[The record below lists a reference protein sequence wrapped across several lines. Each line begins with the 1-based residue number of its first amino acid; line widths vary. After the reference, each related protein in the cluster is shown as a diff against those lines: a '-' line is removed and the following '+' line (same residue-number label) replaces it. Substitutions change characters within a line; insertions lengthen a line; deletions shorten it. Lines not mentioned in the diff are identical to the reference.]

1 MSDLIA
7 EILADPA
14 VTAFATALGAA
25 GIALWIAAAWWA
37 YADATRRT
45 ESTLAGYIAAGWVIL
60 STPLMLPLS
69 LAVYVFARPQIAA
82 GDRRVRT
89 LIAELGMTA
98 DDQRCPTCGS
108 DVEVAWLRCPSCAN
122 WLASPCAACSRWSD
136 VSLELCPW
144 CGDEEREQPAVPQ
157 LAPSL
162 VPAAMVPAGMA
173 HPATSATAMA
183 DDETAPG
190 DLPQHRR
197 SRPAWRAAAPAVPR
211 SQRAD
216 NRRLQQAPDGRR
228 LARAR
233 LRA

>member
-1 MSDLIA
+1 MSDFIA
-7 EILADPA
+7 QVLADPA
-14 VTAFATALGAA
+14 VTAFATAVGAA
-25 GIALWIAAAWWA
+25 AIALWMAAAWWA

-69 LAVYVFARPQIAA
+69 LAVYVFTRPQVAV
-82 GDRRVRT
+82 GDRRVRS
-89 LIAELGMTA
+89 LIAELGATA

-108 DVEVAWLRCPSCAN
+108 DIEVAWLRCPTCAT

-144 CGDEEREQPAVPQ
+144 CGDEGREQPLVPQ
-157 LAPSL
+157 LNPGL
-162 VPAAMVPAGMA
+162 VPTNLVPVGVVAAAGPDGDPAG
-173 HPATSATAMA
+173 
-183 DDETAPG
+183 ET
-190 DLPQHRR
+190 LQHRR
-197 SRPAWRAAAPAVPR
+197 ARLAWRASAPALPR

-216 NRRLQQAPDGRR
+216 DRRLQHAPDGRR